1 MNIQLTPAQ
10 HAILAYAIN
19 HTNGNIEWFPPNV
32 NGGARQKVLQGL
44 LSRNLISTYGSDWI
58 VGALGYEALGRTQP
72 EAASI
77 ATAPDP
83 ELEADVAAAEASF
96 AHDVTPDQPDH
107 TDAEVQVVD
116 AAPEDESATAGVD
129 CPVAI
134 DVPTLETD
142 ATQGE
147 TLPMTTPTEQPLSK
161 AIRTREHSKQ
171 ATVIQML
178 QRPEGATIAQICEV
192 TNWLPHTVRGAL
204 AGALKK
210 KLGLCINSQKTQGSD
225 RTYHIA

>member
-32 NGGARQKVLQGL
+32 NGGARHKVLQGL
-44 LSRNLISTYGSDWI
+44 LARNLVSTYGSDWI
-58 VGALGYEALGRTQP
+58 VGALGYEALGQTQP
-72 EAASI
+72 EATSI

-96 AHDVTPDQPDH
+96 THDVVPEQ
-107 TDAEVQVVD
+107 AEAEIQVVD
-116 AAPEDESATAGVD
+116 DAPQDENATAGVD
-129 CPVAI
+129 CPAGT
-134 DVPTLETD
+134 DAPDLEND
-142 ATQGE
+142 ATQGDS
-147 TLPMTTPTEQPLSK
+147 LPTVTPTQQPLPK
-161 AIRTREHSKQ
+161 VIRTRKHSKQ

-178 QRPEGATIAQICEV
+178 KRPEGATIAQICEA
-192 TNWLPHTVRGAL
+192 TNWLPHTARGAL

-225 RTYHIA
+225 RTYHIV